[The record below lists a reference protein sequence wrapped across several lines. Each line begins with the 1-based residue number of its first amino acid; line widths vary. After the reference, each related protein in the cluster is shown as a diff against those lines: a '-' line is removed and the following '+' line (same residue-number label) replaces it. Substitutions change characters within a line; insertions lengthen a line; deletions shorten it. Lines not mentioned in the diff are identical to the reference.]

1 MTILL
6 GKNLDLEQP
15 FSSRWGVKL
24 IRREL
29 AEDIDSKAPAYL
41 YAAHTSVHARN
52 ILCHEAAFE
61 TYHGGCPLQQS
72 ALLSRRRHAVIEDEM
87 DFWRC

>member
-1 MTILL
+1 MEL
-6 GKNLDLEQP
+6 P

-29 AEDIDSKAPAYL
+29 AEDIDSNAPANL
-41 YAAHTSVHARN
+41 YAAHTSVHARK
-52 ILCHEAAFE
+52 ILSHHAAFE
-61 TYHGGCPLQQS
+61 TYHGRCPLQQS